1 MQRRVSFRQS
11 GYYQYHSIATGE
23 IFEGIPISTIVPS
36 DGLSNGLFSHS
47 EMKVASLYKNPST
60 SNPPARPGKIKS
72 GPVSMSFAG
81 LIHWE
86 TRSDQ

>member
-1 MQRRVSFRQS
+1 MQRRVSVRQS

-23 IFEGIPISTIVPS
+23 NFERIPISTIVPS
-36 DGLSNGLFSHS
+36 DGLPNGLSNGLFSHS

-60 SNPPARPGKIKS
+60 SNPPAMPGKIKS

-81 LIHWE
+81 LIH
-86 TRSDQ
+86 